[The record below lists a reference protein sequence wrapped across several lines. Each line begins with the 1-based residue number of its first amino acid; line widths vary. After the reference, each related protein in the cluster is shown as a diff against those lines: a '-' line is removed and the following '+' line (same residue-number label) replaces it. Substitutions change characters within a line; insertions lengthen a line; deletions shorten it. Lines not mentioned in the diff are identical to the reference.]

1 MDINDEDEDL
11 DDVFS
16 SEDDESQDSSSVS
29 DKLENA
35 KNKVEDAKNKIDDAK
50 ELVNEIKNKNNKSG
64 TPDSPNAGPKKE
76 NTEKGTS
83 GESGSPKTSGNS
95 EAGNTTHGKTSAY
108 GSNAT
113 TPATG
118 ESGATMGGATTGT
131 GSVASTSGTAA
142 GTSGATAGGASAGAA
157 TGEAAAGGAA
167 AGARA
172 GVATGGVA
180 ALGPIILI
188 IIAVILLIIMVI
200 GFLSFLIDG
209 LGLIG
214 EKILQFA
221 DGLWT
226 TVASVF
232 VGLDEAQVKKENII
246 EIGTYLEQ
254 MGYELEGFGFL
265 DSNGK
270 SVTTED
276 TFNEDGSGT
285 RKIKNSDGKVILERK
300 ITKTADGQIEEGE
313 ITNIESN
320 CIWSYLVAENRTYL
334 VDNQTWNIAGIWN
347 FMFGDASTAGSGMIC
362 LVDSEGNYLSSLDG
376 KVNSISID
384 REKKQMIIE
393 LDNYKYSYSLD
404 GWTGKFGKSLEFLLT
419 LHLAT
424 MSPDFT
430 KEVALAEK
438 FDAKVGI
445 ALEEINANIT
455 LLTQDGTEIT
465 KDNYA
470 ELGFSEEEWAAIKKY
485 NGEIKT
491 YTPYIYNVK
500 RHWFYKDIDFSNAYA
515 HETNELY
522 PEDNSEGK
530 FTYEYEYVG
539 LGNDDDIL
547 INRNLIVREVRQS
560 DIYQVSE
567 PEVEKRTYNSEELS
581 LQTILLGGTPGNENT
596 DEDYQ
601 YYIYN
606 GSPISKGKEER
617 EKRYIIEKITSGDNA
632 EYVMD
637 TRFFQYAF
645 AILESVHTQDSEYIL
660 RDLKELFYNLGID
673 IEGQDDEEIGE
684 LEWILPDY
692 SPTNWDPMFNT
703 NETELKINAKT
714 DNRSGFEKD
723 IDVVMP
729 GEGKVVKVSDD
740 EDGTQTL
747 KIEFTGKDDKTL
759 EGKTIYIRG
768 VISSINVGQVYSR
781 GTTIGKTGS
790 KDITIIMTNKNHS
803 VITNV
808 DRYLYPPEE
817 N

>member
-16 SEDDESQDSSSVS
+16 SEDEESQDSSSVS

-35 KNKVEDAKNKIDDAK
+35 KNKVEDAKNKIDNAK
-50 ELVNEIKNKNNKSG
+50 ELVDKIKNNSNKSG

-76 NTEKGTS
+76 NVDKGTS
-83 GESGSPKTSGNS
+83 SGGGGSEVRGSNETGN
-95 EAGNTTHGKTSAY
+95 ATTGKTSAT
-108 GSNAT
+108 GSNGT
-113 TPATG
+113 TSVG
-118 ESGATMGGATTGT
+118 GGSGATTGGTASAT
-131 GSVASTSGTAA
+131 GTATAAETSGTAA
-142 GTSGATAGGASAGAA
+142 GTSGAAAGTSGATAAGGASTGAAAGASAGA
-157 TGEAAAGGAA
+157 
-167 AGARA
+167 
-172 GVATGGVA
+172 ATGGVA

-226 TVASVF
+226 NVASVF

-270 SVTTED
+270 SITTED

-300 ITKTADGQIEEGE
+300 ITKTDDGKIEEGE

-334 VDNQTWNIAGIWN
+334 VDNKTWNLAGIWN
-347 FMFGDASTAGSGMIC
+347 FMFGDASTAGSGLIC
-362 LVDSEGNYLSSLDG
+362 LVDSKGNYLSSLDG

-430 KEVALAEK
+430 KEVALAEE

-445 ALEEINANIT
+445 ALEEIDANIT

-470 ELGFSEEEWAAIKKY
+470 ELGFSEEEWDAIKEY
-485 NGEIKT
+485 NGEITT
-491 YTPYIYNVK
+491 YTPYIYNVRK
-500 RHWFYKDIDFSNAYA
+500 HWFYKDIDFSNAYKY
-515 HETNELY
+515 EMNELY
-522 PEDNSEGK
+522 PNDNSEGK

-547 INRNLIVREVRQS
+547 INRNLIVREVRKS

-606 GSPISKGKEER
+606 GSPISEGKKER

-673 IEGQDDEEIGE
+673 IEGQDDEEIGK

-740 EDGTQTL
+740 EDDTQTL